1 MVSFEKRRTLVTAAR
16 MLCIAAIAAPFGAA
30 AQPGRLTEQQR
41 EIVATI
47 DEELSAEGS
56 YSLDLVTPLT
66 ALGLTYHER
75 GDYERAA
82 ETVERALHVVRA
94 NYGLYSL
101 DQASL
106 LRLLIATEQE
116 AGDFET
122 VGKLQERLLM
132 LARRHPED
140 LRTVPILREAGDRQL
155 EVAQDV
161 REHGL
166 PLELSINFSYGPG
179 PGGSG
184 AAPTSRGFMARM
196 LTMQA
201 VGNYVGA
208 IRVLVDHE
216 LYDSDELRDLE
227 LDLVRISYD
236 AGAYTYGR
244 NSLRRVISYDTASSK
259 PWLAR
264 IKGVV
269 QIADWDLLY
278 SHNGMALDLYADVHE
293 ELKTKGIAA
302 ETIADLFSP
311 DIPVALPTFVTNPL
325 VSPKTEDSTG
335 FIDVS
340 FEITKYGRSQAVRIL
355 DTTTNASRDARR
367 DLEALV
373 KGTRFRPQLTDGA
386 FVRTDPVVVRY
397 YVNE

>member
-1 MVSFEKRRTLVTAAR
+1 
-16 MLCIAAIAAPFGAA
+16 MLCVAAFAASYGVA

-47 DEELSAEGS
+47 DEAQSAEGS

-82 ETVERALHVVRA
+82 ETVERALQVVRA

-106 LRLLIATEQE
+106 LRLLIAAEQE
-116 AGDFET
+116 AGDFES

-132 LARRHPED
+132 LARRNPED

-155 EVAQDV
+155 EVAQNV

-166 PLELSINFSYGPG
+166 PLELSVNFSYGG
-179 PGGSG
+179 PGGAPS
-184 AAPTSRGFMARM
+184 AVPTSRELMARM

-216 LYDSDELRDLE
+216 LFDSDELRDLE

-264 IKGVV
+264 VKGVV
-269 QIADWDLLY
+269 HIADWDLLY
-278 SHNGMALDLYADVHE
+278 SHNGMALNLYKDVHAELE
-293 ELKTKGIAA
+293 EKGIAA
-302 ETIADLFSP
+302 ETIAELFDP
-311 DIPVALPTFVTNPL
+311 EIPVSLPTFVPNPL
-325 VSPKTEDSTG
+325 MSPKTADSTG

-340 FEITKYGRSQAVRIL
+340 FEITKYGRSQAVRVL
-355 DTTTNASRDARR
+355 DTTTNASRGARR
-367 DLEALV
+367 DLEVLV
-373 KGTRFRPQLTDGA
+373 RGTRFRPQLTDGA

-397 YVNE
+397 YVNESNPES